1 MVFFRKFIFISGIVF
16 ITLIIIGTGLFLYIR
31 SYDEY
36 EIDATVNSPDGEF
49 VATLYSVSGGGGLG
63 YCESMVSVT
72 PSTIPFSV
80 KRNKYDV
87 FQFNC
92 NDKIKLIWKSK
103 HWLVIDISSYDLK
116 WRDYWHI
123 KEKDKSR
130 KVEISLLHNKLR

>member
-1 MVFFRKFIFISGIVF
+1 MALFRRFIFVIGIVF
-16 ITLIIIGTGLFLYIR
+16 IILIIIGLGLSLYIR

-36 EIDATVNSPDGEF
+36 VIDSTVKSPNGEF
-49 VATLYSVSGGGGLG
+49 VATLYSVAGGGGPG

-72 PSTIPFSV
+72 PSSIPFSV

-87 FQFNC
+87 FQFSC

-103 HWLVIDISSYDLK
+103 HWLVIDISSYDIK

-130 KVEISLLHNKLR
+130 KVKISLLHNKLR